1 MRHVSKVCLRI
12 VVALTMVLSL
22 SNEAL
27 VVVWVDVTVETG
39 VSIRERVSFGTR

>member
-12 VVALTMVLSL
+12 VALTMVLSL

-27 VVVWVDVTVETG
+27 VVVWVDVTFETG